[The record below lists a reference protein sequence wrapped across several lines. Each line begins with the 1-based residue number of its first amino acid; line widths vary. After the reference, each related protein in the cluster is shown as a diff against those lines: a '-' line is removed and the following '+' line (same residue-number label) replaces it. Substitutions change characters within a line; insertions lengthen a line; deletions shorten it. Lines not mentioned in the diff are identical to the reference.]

1 VSGLSCDR
9 CGRRGPVEPHLTSI
23 TGGLLCDGCL
33 AELTVF
39 RGTEVDALLA
49 YGGHLTRTVTF
60 RRPRFVEVYN
70 KQTKQWEA
78 RRT

>member
-1 VSGLSCDR
+1 
-9 CGRRGPVEPHLTSI
+9 
-23 TGGLLCDGCL
+23 
-33 AELTVF
+33 VF